1 MNILTH
7 FENIE
12 KAREYVTACESTF
25 RKRCDECVKRVLSQ
39 DGLKI
44 ITLSGPTCSG
54 KTTAAHMLVRELER
68 AGHDVEV
75 ISIDDF
81 FYDRQRLNMREKLD
95 YDSVETIDLE
105 LLQSV
110 ACGIEHGERVKLPI
124 FDFMRG
130 ERVGYRDFAVSDNT
144 VTLFEGIQ
152 AVYPEV
158 SCMFDKKDTC
168 GIYIS
173 VQEDMHAE
181 DMTVDAR
188 TVRLMRRLLRDS
200 KKRSS
205 SICFTLRL
213 WQSVCEN
220 EDRAILPYEHT
231 SDIRLNS
238 LIGYELSLLKEP
250 LLPLLGAALDD
261 GIHTGR
267 INELR
272 ELLLRVDAIEASL
285 VPQDSLLREFI

>member
-1 MNILTH
+1 M
-7 FENIE
+7 
-12 KAREYVTACESTF
+12 TACESTF
-25 RKRCDECVKRVLSQ
+25 KKRCDECAARVLSQ

-68 AGHDVEV
+68 VGHDVEV
-75 ISIDDF
+75 VSLDDF
-81 FYDRQRLNMREKLD
+81 FYDRQRLDMREKLD

-105 LLQSV
+105 LLQKV
-110 ACGIEHGERVKLPI
+110 ARGIERTERVKLPI

-130 ERVGYRDFAVSDNT
+130 ERVGYRDFTATENT

-173 VQEDMHAE
+173 VQEDIIA
-181 DMTVDAR
+181 DGMTVDAR
-188 TVRLMRRLLRDS
+188 TVRLLRRLLRDS
-200 KKRSS
+200 KKRAS
-205 SICFTLRL
+205 SICFTLQL

-220 EDRAILPYEHT
+220 EDRAILPYEYT

-250 LLPLLGAALDD
+250 LLPLLDSALGEGAR
-261 GIHTGR
+261 TER

-272 ELLLRVDAIEASL
+272 DMLLRVDAIEECL
-285 VPQDSLLREFI
+285 VPRDSLLREFI